1 MRNFRPVKLMQSAGK
16 RHSASGVRAQ
26 RGEATRELILDAA
39 EQLICERGTE
49 GVSMRQIAVA
59 VGQGNNSVIQYYFD
73 SKEGLVRAIIARRAG
88 QLEAIRKTMLADATA
103 NGKTGDVKILLTIL
117 LLPIA
122 MIKDANGRHVYA
134 GFMQH
139 ALQAMW
145 GNQAQM
151 IHEAWSKK
159 GPVSETIEFL
169 CKLRPDLSDSQIR
182 MRILRLNRMF
192 SNALIDWD
200 RVREIGGEHDDEA
213 FLLEDLHNM
222 VAAAFD
228 TPLPDPGVS

>member
-1 MRNFRPVKLMQSAGK
+1 MQSAAK
-16 RHSASGVRAQ
+16 RRSASDGRAQ
-26 RGEATRELILDAA
+26 RGEATRELILDTA
-39 EQLICERGTE
+39 EQMICERGME

-134 GFMQH
+134 GFMQQ

-145 GNQAQM
+145 DKQAQI
-151 IHEAWSKK
+151 IHEAWLRK
-159 GPVSETIEFL
+159 GPVSKTMGLL
-169 CKLRPDLSDSQIR
+169 CKLRPDLSESQLR

-192 SNALIDWD
+192 ASALIDWD

-222 VAAAFD
+222 VASAFEA
-228 TPLPDPGVS
+228 PLPDPSIS